1 MKKQNQRKKEWGIII
16 MLKLYLVANWPCL
29 SAYLAASCPLGL
41 TSDTLCFVVLVL
53 FGVFFMQLVVK

>member
-1 MKKQNQRKKEWGIII
+1 